1 MRYHFHYHM
10 NQHCQHLEKKVLI
23 FFCLFRIIRHLFR
36 KLQKQNEKIML
47 FLDDLEVLYVD
58 EYSSSERI
66 RRARTEL
73 LCQVDHAD
81 NVIIVTGTNQPWT
94 IHHVILKRLGQI
106 K

>member
-1 MRYHFHYHM
+1 MSAF
-10 NQHCQHLEKKVLI
+10 KKKRG
-23 FFCLFRIIRHLFR
+23 FFLCLFRIIRHLFR